1 LLCKGVRVVP
11 QSGNIEF
18 VKQIIAVIKPFLA
31 DKVLAELEQAPLEAI
46 EVQSV
51 RGYGRQ
57 KNYLDQ
63 YADTEYSRIFLPKIE
78 IRMWV
83 QDSRADEVVQS
94 VTKIART
101 GRMGDGKIFVVP
113 VVQYES
119 IRNI

>member
-1 LLCKGVRVVP
+1 MLCKGVRVVP